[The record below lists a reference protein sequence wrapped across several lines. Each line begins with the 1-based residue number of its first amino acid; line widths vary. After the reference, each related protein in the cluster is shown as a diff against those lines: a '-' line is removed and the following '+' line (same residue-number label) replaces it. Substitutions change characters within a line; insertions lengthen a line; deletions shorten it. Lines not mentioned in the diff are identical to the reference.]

1 MLPYLLT
8 NSSGL
13 KTDSIYYITMTIC
26 SHGLK
31 ARNICLIQSVTSS
44 LPMDLEDFKELFEY
58 NHQVRKNYLHSFQ
71 KIISWED
78 MIKNR
83 ETAWLSM
90 KDILRIMW
98 VENTWI
104 NYSIQGLDDPNRPF
118 PYHKYQT
125 WNALI
130 DYNQEVTSKTKRY
143 LSNIQKKDLLK
154 PVFRV
159 NIDGVRR
166 TCLVKDVLIHVF
178 TGELHHRGEI
188 TAILWQMDIQ
198 PPDMGWL
205 SVMKKTNP
213 QWIMK

>member
-13 KTDSIYYITMTIC
+13 KTDSIYYITITIC
-26 SHGLK
+26 SHRLK

-44 LPMDLEDFKELFEY
+44 LPLDLEDFRELFEY
-58 NHQVRKNYLHSFQ
+58 NNQVRKNYLHSFQ
-71 KIISWED
+71 KIISWDD

-90 KDILRIMW
+90 KDTLLHIMW
-98 VENTWI
+98 VEDTWI

-130 DYNQEVTSKTKRY
+130 DYNEEVTSKTKRY

-154 PVFRV
+154 SVF
-159 NIDGVRR
+159 
-166 TCLVKDVLIHVF
+166 
-178 TGELHHRGEI
+178 RGEI
-188 TAILWQMDIQ
+188 IAIVWQMNIQ

-213 QWIMK
+213 PWVMQ